1 MSQSIW
7 FLFRFF
13 TPRVCELGLP
23 LGTPWT
29 PQKLDWMLS
38 YFADCIQI
46 LVLAALS
53 WADGWKSTAIRKIT
67 TEPIQ
72 VKLLLIVP
80 IRCPNPQSSGVKNRS
95 QQPNFFEIPNKGIS
109 YLGHLTRQ
117 YFRPRIT
124 EILIIQKIMAIL
136 AKYRVILS
144 YTILSY
150 RMAYEMPPCIISS
163 WLMMRVRFF
172 LIRR

>member
-95 QQPNFFEIPNKGIS
+95 QQPNFFEIPNVDMYVLVLIYMCTCTIKSVRIS
-109 YLGHLTRQ
+109 RDNGEYC
-117 YFRPRIT
+117 
-124 EILIIQKIMAIL
+124 M
-136 AKYRVILS
+136 VILQFDWGFES
-144 YTILSY
+144 PRHQNNIAYNRILC
-150 RMAYEMPPCIISS
+150 EKIH
-163 WLMMRVRFF
+163 
-172 LIRR
+172 

>member
-95 QQPNFFEIPNKGIS
+95 QQPNFFEIPNLHTFTCIFEIGMWIS
-109 YLGHLTRQ
+109 SL
-117 YFRPRIT
+117 
-124 EILIIQKIMAIL
+124 KIWKFSKCFDFWMWRETA
-136 AKYRVILS
+136 VILMHEAS
-144 YTILSY
+144 
-150 RMAYEMPPCIISS
+150 
-163 WLMMRVRFF
+163 
-172 LIRR
+172 

>member
-95 QQPNFFEIPNKGIS
+95 QQPNFFEIPNIGIFII
-109 YLGHLTRQ
+109 YYHPD
-117 YFRPRIT
+117 FRARPGLQFLWQNR
-124 EILIIQKIMAIL
+124 L
-136 AKYRVILS
+136 AK
-144 YTILSY
+144 
-150 RMAYEMPPCIISS
+150 
-163 WLMMRVRFF
+163 FF
-172 LIRR
+172 SLWFFRIPENPASGDLENFPDFRNNLEAKLHPMSE